1 MSFIPL
7 KRRRAGPVSEEPLD
21 SLQSLFPDVCLFLVE
36 RRMGSARRKFL
47 TGLAQKKGFCVTPQF
62 SDQVTHVVSE
72 QNSCSEVLLWIERQ
86 SGQKVQ
92 PGGAEMTPHILDITW
107 FTESM
112 SLGKPVKVEPRHC
125 LGVSDSSVSRD
136 KATQE
141 IPAYGCQRRTP
152 LHHHNKE
159 ITDALEILALS
170 ASFQGSEARFLG
182 FTRASSVLKSLPF
195 RLQSVEEVKDLPWC
209 GGHSQTVI
217 QEILEDGVCREVETV
232 KNSEHFQSMKAL
244 TSIFGVGIRT
254 ADKWYRDGVRSLS
267 DLNNLGGKLTAEQKA
282 GLLHY
287 TDLQQSVTREEAGTV
302 EQLIKGALQ
311 SFVPDVRVTM
321 TGGFRRGKQEGHD
334 VDFLITHPDEE
345 ALNGLLRK
353 AVAWLD
359 GKGSV
364 LYYHV
369 RARSQNFSGSN
380 TMDGHETC
388 YSIIALP
395 NVCPEK
401 PSPDAEK
408 IEPDLDKNS
417 LRNWK
422 AVRVDLVVCP
432 YSEYFYALLGWT
444 GSKHFERELRRF
456 SLHVKKMSLNSHGLF
471 DIQKNA
477 TTLLHRR
484 RRYLHILDSHMC
496 RPPRETPDHRTI
508 EASGIDPFGHTAAH
522 KPLHMGKATPPANNA
537 DSMYMLKSIKPQQ

>member
-1 MSFIPL
+1 RCCTEGVEEREVTAAAGLLNSAPGKERLLGGFWNKAMSFIPL

-359 GKGSV
+359 GKGTSV
-364 LYYHV
+364 YLQHLSAG
-369 RARSQNFSGSN
+369 RNCAWPDRFN
-380 TMDGHETC
+380 GHLDCAEGIYIGCVSFPVYPSTLSC
-388 YSIIALP
+388 FIKCSINI
-395 NVCPEK
+395 
-401 PSPDAEK
+401 
-408 IEPDLDKNS
+408 KNS

-471 DIQKNA
+471 DIQKKCHHPATSEEEIFAHLGLPYVPPSERNA
-477 TTLLHRR
+477 
-484 RRYLHILDSHMC
+484 
-496 RPPRETPDHRTI
+496 
-508 EASGIDPFGHTAAH
+508 
-522 KPLHMGKATPPANNA
+522 
-537 DSMYMLKSIKPQQ
+537 